1 MQSDSE
7 DETGCE
13 IKQEKSRSCQNSNEE
28 SQNKNKMAEI
38 AKVFETFLNKKE
50 EVTKKLPSAH
60 NILGVKLK
68 YEHSRGIDSFLSLID
83 TVVRT
88 NKGH

>member
-13 IKQEKSRSCQNSNEE
+13 IEQEKSRSCQNSNEE

-50 EVTKKLPSAH
+50 EVTKKLPNAH
-60 NILGVKLK
+60 NPGAP
-68 YEHSRGIDSFLSLID
+68 GAGQG
-83 TVVRT
+83 
-88 NKGH
+88 GHFRLLT